1 MKQKLTSRKFI
12 TALTGIITGIL
23 LIVTGS
29 ISEGAST
36 LAASVAAYCFAE
48 GIVDKNRVNTIL
60 QKMDTPTEESEET
73 H

>member
-23 LIVTGS
+23 LIITGNVQ
-29 ISEGAST
+29 EGAST

-48 GIVDKNRVNTIL
+48 GIVDKSKVNTML
-60 QKMDTPTEESEET
+60 QKMNSTDEQ
-73 H
+73 